1 MRVRWTAS
9 GPTIYAYVGNDP
21 LGSVDPLGL
30 DANDISETPAQ
41 RSLEQLHKQDHDVIN
56 PLVDTDL
63 NNDGV
68 QDVVSPVVLSGGAGK
83 ASGSRCEKAS
93 IQLLKNKETGDAF
106 ERKVMEMI
114 QLTQSNVVQQI
125 TIKTKSGTR
134 TRIDLMGR
142 DKDGNIVCTE
152 CKSSETAPL
161 TINQKRA
168 FPEVKQTGAVV
179 VGKGKSGFP
188 GGTEIPSGTNIEI
201 IRP

>member
-1 MRVRWTAS
+1 MRVRSTAS

-83 ASGSRCEKAS
+83 ASGSACQAFALPNQIHHYATNKSKIFTPRIQRIADRYGLNLDAEWNKDLLPHQGRHPNLYHEFVERGMERAARESGLDGEKFKS
-93 IQLLKNKETGDAF
+93 LFEMYVKDPVRQNPELL
-106 ERKVMEMI
+106 RK
-114 QLTQSNVVQQI
+114 
-125 TIKTKSGTR
+125 
-134 TRIDLMGR
+134 
-142 DKDGNIVCTE
+142 
-152 CKSSETAPL
+152 
-161 TINQKRA
+161 
-168 FPEVKQTGAVV
+168 
-179 VGKGKSGFP
+179 KGWK
-188 GGTEIPSGTNIEI
+188 
-201 IRP
+201 